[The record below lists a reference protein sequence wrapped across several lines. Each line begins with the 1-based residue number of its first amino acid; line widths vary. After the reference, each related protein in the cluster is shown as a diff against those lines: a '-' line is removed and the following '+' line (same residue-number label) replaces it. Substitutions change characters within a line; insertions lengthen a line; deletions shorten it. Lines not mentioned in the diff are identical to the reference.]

1 MIDKVCPVVLRKQN
15 QEILLFQHPL
25 AGIQLVKE
33 RLRRLMK
40 VTSRLQNGSWLK
52 NLGLRTLSPL
62 GIYVHGTVAFKI
74 KHGILFC
81 VSVQT

>member
-1 MIDKVCPVVLRKQN
+1 
-15 QEILLFQHPL
+15 
-25 AGIQLVKE
+25 
-33 RLRRLMK
+33 MK